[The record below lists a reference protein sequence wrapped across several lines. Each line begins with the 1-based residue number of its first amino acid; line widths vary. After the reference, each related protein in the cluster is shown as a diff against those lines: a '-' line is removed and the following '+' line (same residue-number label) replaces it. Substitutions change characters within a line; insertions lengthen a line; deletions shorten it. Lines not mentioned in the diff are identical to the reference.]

1 MKLCRFLRASSFQEA
16 YENLTQTRGF
26 RPNANSQAGSG
37 SAVCQQRLGCLPAA
51 ARLFAGSGSAVC
63 QQRLGCLPAAAR
75 MFAGSGSADCRA
87 AARLFVSHLVTSHTK
102 ALARACT
109 RARTHAY
116 ARARTHR
123 FLSGA
128 ERPVDPALVHT
139 GQTGRAGRFIPS
151 HVYVSNGSGRG
162 AAVTGEMG
170 RARG

>member
-51 ARLFAGSGSAVC
+51 ARLFAGSGSA
-63 QQRLGCLPAAAR
+63 
-75 MFAGSGSADCRA
+75 DCRA

-128 ERPVDPALVHT
+128 ERPVDPAVVHT